1 MANDKQTHKQQ
12 ILEHLQ
18 KHGSIT
24 PLEALQLYGC
34 FRLGARVC
42 DLRKEGKPILTRR
55 ADRKSKEDKVPRY
68 AVYVWAGNANG

>member
-1 MANDKQTHKQQ
+1 MANDKLTHKQQ
-12 ILEHLQ
+12 ILKHLQ

-42 DLRKEGKPILTRR
+42 DLRKEKHPILTRH
-55 ADRKSKEDKVPRY
+55 ADGKRY
-68 AVYVWAGNANG
+68 AVYVWAGNADG